1 MAQLTS
7 STNHHTQSMS
17 TRSHISIHLRTPRHI
32 CSIHHHPQK
41 NLTNTIIVTDSKSA
55 ITAIQHTTTKL
66 THPLIH
72 YILQQHTD
80 LAPQAQPTLLW
91 IPGHCGVQGNTQ
103 ADHAAKQA
111 LSHTTTS
118 NVPLHTTQTST
129 PFSDQ
134 HYTNICNICTW
145 DNTQTHLQ
153 RIHPII
159 EHWHSTNLNSRP
171 NERAI
176 TRLRIGHTYATH
188 KHIFNNTATP
198 QCTHSNMPLTVT
210 HILIQ
215 CPHF

>member
-134 HYTNICNICTW
+134 HYTNICNIHGT
-145 DNTQTHLQ
+145 TLK
-153 RIHPII
+153 
-159 EHWHSTNLNSRP
+159 
-171 NERAI
+171 
-176 TRLRIGHTYATH
+176 HTYNASTQSL
-188 KHIFNNTATP
+188 NTGT
-198 QCTHSNMPLTVT
+198 PLTSTADQMSEPSHVSE
-210 HILIQ
+210 
-215 CPHF
+215 